1 MSWENILNYQI
12 FELGDFKLLI
22 GNLFAALIII
32 ISTWFFISIL
42 RRGIIKPRFI
52 IDKIESKRRMSIFL
66 IVKYFIWVISFIII
80 LEVIGVD
87 ITVLVFGST
96 ALLVGLGL
104 GLQNIFKDLISGL
117 FLLFEGTIKLGD
129 IIEVENVVGKVIG
142 ISLRSSQILTRE
154 DVVFII
160 PNSKFVSE
168 KVVNWTHNQEYIR
181 FSVYLDIAYG
191 SDIDLVY
198 SCLNKS
204 MEENSLIL
212 KEPSSFVR
220 LIDFG
225 DSSLKFEMVFWSKEV
240 FIIENIKSDLRKS
253 VYKKLLENN
262 IEIPFPQRDINIK
275 GLKKIAV
282 ED

>member
-12 FELGDFKLLI
+12 FELGEFKLLI
-22 GNLFAALIII
+22 GNLFAAVIII
-32 ISTWFFISIL
+32 ISTWFLISIL

-66 IVKYFIWVISFIII
+66 IIKYFICVISFIII

-104 GLQNIFKDLISGL
+104 GLQNIFKDLMSGL

-129 IIEVENVVGKVIG
+129 IIEVDNVVGKVMG
-142 ISLRSSQILTRE
+142 INLRSSQILTRE

-168 KVVNWTHNQEYIR
+168 KVINWTRNQEYIR

-198 SCLNKS
+198 SCLNKA
-204 MEENSLIL
+204 MQEKLI
-212 KEPSSFVR
+212 
-220 LIDFG
+220 
-225 DSSLKFEMVFWSKEV
+225 
-240 FIIENIKSDLRKS
+240 
-253 VYKKLLENN
+253 
-262 IEIPFPQRDINIK
+262 
-275 GLKKIAV
+275 
-282 ED
+282 

>member
-104 GLQNIFKDLISGL
+104 GLQNIFKD
-117 FLLFEGTIKLGD
+117 
-129 IIEVENVVGKVIG
+129 
-142 ISLRSSQILTRE
+142 
-154 DVVFII
+154 
-160 PNSKFVSE
+160 
-168 KVVNWTHNQEYIR
+168 
-181 FSVYLDIAYG
+181 
-191 SDIDLVY
+191 
-198 SCLNKS
+198 
-204 MEENSLIL
+204 
-212 KEPSSFVR
+212 
-220 LIDFG
+220 
-225 DSSLKFEMVFWSKEV
+225 
-240 FIIENIKSDLRKS
+240 
-253 VYKKLLENN
+253 
-262 IEIPFPQRDINIK
+262 
-275 GLKKIAV
+275 
-282 ED
+282 